1 MARKCTPLGDIQ
13 AFVDF
18 YKETGPNSLAYN
30 LLPKVEAFS
39 QEGYLIMLLGM
50 QEPWAESVRCTSLDI
65 KELNSLKLLKR
76 GNILSAMQGV
86 SSESLIEKMSKNTW
100 QWS

>member
-1 MARKCTPLGDIQ
+1 
-13 AFVDF
+13 
-18 YKETGPNSLAYN
+18 
-30 LLPKVEAFS
+30 
-39 QEGYLIMLLGM
+39 MLLGM